1 MIGEQ
6 IYRVDSEKAIILKT
20 LNKVRSSKG
29 MIMSEEHIV
38 EFRFLAEPTDVNF
51 GGKVHGGMVMKWIDQ
66 ASYACAAQWS
76 KHYCVTVSANA
87 IRFIR
92 PILVGQLITVEA
104 RVVHTGKT
112 SMHLYVVVR
121 AVDPKASK
129 PAVTNRCFITFM
141 AVDEA
146 GFPVSVPSYKP
157 QSKEDKLLEA
167 VAIQGKEFA
176 QKLDNDF
183 VEKLG
188 WK

>member
-1 MIGEQ
+1 M
-6 IYRVDSEKAIILKT
+6 SEK
-20 LNKVRSSKG
+20 N
-29 MIMSEEHIV
+29 IV

-92 PILVGQLITVEA
+92 PILVGQLISVEA
-104 RVVHTGKT
+104 RIVHTGKS
-112 SMHLYVVVR
+112 SMHIYVVVR
-121 AVDPKASK
+121 AGDPKGTK
-129 PAVTNRCFITFM
+129 PVVTNRCFITFM

-146 GFPVSVPSYKP
+146 GYPITVPKFEPKSD
-157 QSKEDKLLEA
+157 EDKKLEM
-167 VAIQGKEFA
+167 VAEHAKEFA
-176 QKLDNDF
+176 KKLDSDF
-183 VEKLG
+183 EKNLG